1 MLPSENLEASE
12 KLHFSEDFTPGKTKY
27 ILDNIRPLAV
37 THTRIKDI
45 KKEKKKKKKRL
56 GNTFPKV
63 MKVQHSDLV
72 IIFSE
77 AVVEHAQN
85 SAQSNASPN
94 WDGFDS

>member
-1 MLPSENLEASE
+1 
-12 KLHFSEDFTPGKTKY
+12 
-27 ILDNIRPLAV
+27 
-37 THTRIKDI
+37 
-45 KKEKKKKKKRL
+45 
-56 GNTFPKV
+56 

-85 SAQSNASPN
+85 SAQSNTSPN